1 VAFSLTSQD
10 VNFFGDLGVR
20 TQIAMAASDC
30 IARLAGLDTL
40 EHDEPTADDP
50 DAIEAELLFEA
61 ARLAAELG
69 DLPRAR
75 ASLRAATKLFDRAVR
90 PDS

>member
-1 VAFSLTSQD
+1 MATFSLTSGD
-10 VNFFGDLGVR
+10 VSFLGDLGVR
-20 TQIAMAASDC
+20 TQIAMAAGDC
-30 IARLAGLDTL
+30 ITKLAQLDTL
-40 EHDEPTADDP
+40 EHDEPTADDL

-75 ASLRAATKLFDRAVR
+75 SSMRAATKLFDQVMAR
-90 PDS
+90 

>member
-10 VNFFGDLGVR
+10 VNFLGDLGVR
-20 TQIAMAASDC
+20 TQIAMVAGDC
-30 IARLAGLDTL
+30 ITRLAGLDTL
-40 EHDEPTADDP
+40 EHDEPTADDL

-75 ASLRAATKLFDRAVR
+75 TALRAATKLYDQVMA
-90 PDS
+90 DN